1 MCGIVGLVDFNISSN
16 DILKKNVNLMQSAI
30 FHRGPD
36 SSGSWCDIE
45 DHVGLGHQRLSIL
58 DLSNAGHQPMKSSS
72 SRYVIVYNGEIYNH
86 LEIRKNLEKLS
97 HPSISWNGHS
107 DTETLL
113 AAFEYFGIE
122 ETLKKTHGM
131 FAMAVW
137 DTKEKVLTLAR
148 DRMGEKPLYYGNLGH
163 GFVFSSELKSMR
175 SLPNFENKINPIAIE
190 KYFQYNYIPAPLS
203 IYQDIF
209 KLEPGTFIQY
219 SFKSARAKELL
230 KKEYWSFSALY
241 NKCSKNQFHDLNKA
255 CKSLEVELD
264 KAIKSQFISDVPIGV
279 FLSGGIDSSL
289 ITSIAN
295 KNFQRIKT
303 FTVGFDN
310 KEYDES
316 YFAEEVA
323 KHLNTDH
330 TKLIV
335 TEQDVLEIINQLPKM
350 YDEPF
355 SDSSQLPTYFVC
367 KAAREQVTVALSGD
381 GADELFGGYNRY
393 IVSAEI
399 WKKFSWLPKPI
410 RQICGWSILK
420 VPIQILDSL
429 FNKLI
434 FKNKV
439 RKISVIG
446 SKIHKIGLGLLH
458 ADNLLDFCK
467 EFTFSWREAPTVK
480 KSNVINPME
489 SDFDLQSDLEPISQ
503 MMAIDSLT
511 YLPDDI
517 LCKVDRAAMASSLET
532 RAPFL
537 DHKVIEAALKIPS
550 ELKIQQGIGKIPL
563 RKILAKYLPTQ
574 LIDRP
579 KAGFAIPIGEWLRG
593 PLKEWAEEL
602 LDPRTLNAQ
611 GFLDV
616 DIIQNIWEEHLSGK
630 KDFTS
635 KLWAVLMFQ
644 SWLKENE

>member
-16 DILKKNVNLMQSAI
+16 NILKKNVNLMQSAI

-36 SSGSWCDIE
+36 SSGSWCNIE

-58 DLSNAGHQPMKSSS
+58 DLSNAGHQPMESSS

-97 HPSISWNGHS
+97 HSSISWNGHS

-113 AAFEYFGIE
+113 VAFEYFGIE

-137 DTKEKVLTLAR
+137 DTNEKVLTLAR
-148 DRMGEKPLYYGNLGH
+148 DRMGEKPLYYGNLGQR
-163 GFVFSSELKSMR
+163 FVFSSELKSMT

-230 KKEYWSFSALY
+230 KKEYWSFSTLY
-241 NKCSKNQFHDLNKA
+241 NECSKNQFNDFNEA

-289 ITSIAN
+289 VTSIAS

-316 YFAEEVA
+316 YFAEGVA

-335 TEQDVLEIINQLPKM
+335 TEQDVQEIINQLPKM

-393 IVSAEI
+393 IVSSEI

-420 VPIQILDSL
+420 VPIEILDSL

-439 RKISVIG
+439 SKISAIG
-446 SKIHKIGLGLLH
+446 SKVHKIGLGLLH

-467 EFTFSWREAPTVK
+467 EFTFSWREAPTVN

-489 SDFDLQSDLEPISQ
+489 SHIDLHSDLEPISK

-550 ELKIQQGIGKIPL
+550 EFKIQQGIGKIPL
-563 RKILAKYLPTQ
+563 RKILAKYLPTK

-616 DIIQNIWEEHLSGK
+616 DIIQNTWKEHLSGK

>member
-16 DILKKNVNLMQSAI
+16 NILKKNVNLMQSAI

-36 SSGSWCDIE
+36 SSGSWCNIE
-45 DHVGLGHQRLSIL
+45 DHIGLGHQRLSIL
-58 DLSNAGHQPMKSSS
+58 DLSNAGHQPMESPS

-86 LEIRKNLEKLS
+86 LEIRKNLEKLRHS
-97 HPSISWNGHS
+97 SISWNGHS

-137 DTKEKVLTLAR
+137 DTNEKVLTLAR
-148 DRMGEKPLYYGNLGH
+148 DRMGEKPLYYGNLGQR
-163 GFVFSSELKSMR
+163 FVFSSELKSMT

-190 KYFQYNYIPAPLS
+190 KYFQYNYVPAPLS

-219 SFKSARAKELL
+219 SFKSARAKELS

-241 NKCSKNQFHDLNKA
+241 NECSKNQFNDFNEA
-255 CKSLEVELD
+255 CKTLEVELD

-289 ITSIAN
+289 VTSIAS

-316 YFAEEVA
+316 YFAEGVA

-335 TEQDVLEIINQLPKM
+335 TEQDVQEIINQLPKM

-381 GADELFGGYNRY
+381 GADELFGVYNRY

-420 VPIQILDSL
+420 VPIEILDSL

-439 RKISVIG
+439 NKISVIG
-446 SKIHKIGLGLLH
+446 SKVHKIGLGLLH

-467 EFTFSWREAPTVK
+467 EFTFSWREAPTVN
-480 KSNVINPME
+480 KSNVIKPME
-489 SDFDLQSDLEPISQ
+489 SHIDLHSDLEPISK

-550 ELKIQQGIGKIPL
+550 EFKIQQGIGKIPL
-563 RKILAKYLPTQ
+563 REILAKYLPTK

-579 KAGFAIPIGEWLRG
+579 KSGFAIPIGEWLRG

-616 DIIQNIWEEHLSGK
+616 DIIQNTWKEHLSGK